1 MKRLLGIL
9 EGVAILN
16 HSGAENPAVTG
27 ITSDSRLVTEGTV
40 FVAVKGTQVD
50 GHQFVEGALKAGAS
64 VIVFV
69 DPNVEK
75 FSVGFPEVS
84 FLHVTSSAKALGIL
98 ACNWFGNPSRKLTLV
113 AVTGTNGKTTI
124 ATLLHQLFG
133 ELGYKVGLL
142 STVENKIG
150 EDIIPST
157 HTTPDP
163 VSLNQLLAQ
172 MVASGCTHAF
182 MEASSHAIDQERI
195 AGLDFNGAIFS
206 NITHDHLD
214 YHGTFDAYIAAK
226 KKLFDDLPAKAFS
239 LVNAD
244 DRRGKVMVQNTRS
257 KIQTYS
263 LQTMAPFRGR
273 VLSNTLQGLHM
284 EMNGKEVWFRLV
296 GDFNAYNLLSVFGA
310 ALLLGENEEQVLIAL
325 SGLSPV
331 RGRFER
337 VILNNGGVA
346 IVDYAHTPDALVNVL
361 ETIRSMQTP
370 GEQLITVVGC
380 GGNRDKTKRPV
391 MAQVASKLSTQV
403 ILTSDNP
410 RNEEPMQIIQEMLA
424 GVPISARRKVAIMED
439 RETAIREAVAMV
451 QPTDVVLVAGK
462 GHETYQEING
472 VKHPF
477 DDRQKVLE
485 TQTPILK

>member
-1 MKRLLGIL
+1 MKRLLDIL

-16 HSGAENPAVTG
+16 HSGAENPVVTG
-27 ITSDSRLVTEGTV
+27 ITSDSRQVTEGTV
-40 FVAVKGTQVD
+40 FVAVKGTQAD

-64 VIVFV
+64 AIVYV
-69 DPNVEK
+69 DPNTEK
-75 FSVGFPEVS
+75 LSAGFPEVS
-84 FLHVTSSAKALGIL
+84 FLHVTSSAKALGIM
-98 ACNWFGNPSRKLTLV
+98 ACNWFGNPSRQLTLV

-150 EDIIPST
+150 EDVIPST

-163 VSLNQLLAQ
+163 VSLNQLLSQ
-172 MVASGCTHAF
+172 MVATGCTHAF

-310 ALLLGENEEQVLIAL
+310 ALLLGENEEQVLVSL

-346 IVDYAHTPDALVNVL
+346 IVDYAHTPDALINVL

-462 GHETYQEING
+462 GHETYQEIKG

-477 DDRQKVLE
+477 DDRQKILE
-485 TQTPILK
+485 TQIPILK

>member
-1 MKRLLGIL
+1 MKRLNDIL

-16 HSGAENPAVTG
+16 HSGAENPVVTG

-69 DPNVEK
+69 DPNTEK
-75 FSVGFPEVS
+75 LSSGFPEAS
-84 FLHVTSSAKALGIL
+84 FLHVASSAKALGIM
-98 ACNWFGNPSRKLTLV
+98 ACNWFGNPSRQMNLV
-113 AVTGTNGKTTI
+113 AVTGTNGKTTT

-150 EDIIPST
+150 EEIIPST

-226 KKLFDDLPAKAFS
+226 KKLFDELPANAFS

-337 VILNNGGVA
+337 LILNNGGVA

-439 RETAIREAVAMV
+439 RESAIREAVAMV

-462 GHETYQEING
+462 GHETYQEIKG

-477 DDRQKVLE
+477 DDRQKILE

>member
-1 MKRLLGIL
+1 MKKLIDIL

-16 HSGAENPAVTG
+16 HSGAENPIVTG
-27 ITSDSRLVTEGTV
+27 ITSDSRQVTEGTV

-50 GHQFVEGALKAGAS
+50 GHQFVEGALKAGSSA
-64 VIVFV
+64 IVYV
-69 DPNVEK
+69 DPNTEK
-75 FSVGFPEVS
+75 LSAGFPEVS
-84 FLHVTSSAKALGIL
+84 FLHVTSSAKALGIM
-98 ACNWFGNPSRKLTLV
+98 ACNWFGNPSGKLTLV

-150 EDIIPST
+150 EEVIPST

-163 VSLNQLLAQ
+163 VSLNKLLAQ

-284 EMNGKEVWFRLV
+284 EMNGKEIWFRLV

-462 GHETYQEING
+462 GHETYQEIKG

-477 DDRQKVLE
+477 DDRQKILE

>member
-1 MKRLLGIL
+1 MKRLLDIL

-16 HSGAENPAVTG
+16 HSGAENPVVTG
-27 ITSDSRLVTEGTV
+27 ITADSRQVTEGTV
-40 FVAVKGTQVD
+40 FVAVKGTQAD

-64 VIVFV
+64 AIVYV
-69 DPNVEK
+69 DPNTEK
-75 FSVGFPEVS
+75 LSAGFPEVS
-84 FLHVTSSAKALGIL
+84 FLHVTSSAKALGIM

-150 EDIIPST
+150 EDVIPST

-163 VSLNQLLAQ
+163 VSLNQLLSQ
-172 MVASGCTHAF
+172 MVATGCTHAF

-195 AGLDFNGAIFS
+195 AGLDINGAIFS

-346 IVDYAHTPDALVNVL
+346 IVDYAHTPDALINVL

-462 GHETYQEING
+462 GHETYQEIKG

-477 DDRQKVLE
+477 DDRQKILE
-485 TQTPILK
+485 TQIPILK

>member
-1 MKRLLGIL
+1 MKRLIDIL

-16 HSGAENPAVTG
+16 HSGAENPVVTG
-27 ITSDSRLVTEGTV
+27 ITSDSRQVTEGTV

-69 DPNVEK
+69 DPNAEK
-75 FSVGFPEVS
+75 LSAGYPEAS
-84 FLHVTSSAKALGIL
+84 FLHVTSSAKALGIM
-98 ACNWFGNPSRKLTLV
+98 ACNWFSNPSRRMKLV
-113 AVTGTNGKTTI
+113 AVTGTNGKTTT

-150 EDIIPST
+150 EEVIPST

-195 AGLDFNGAIFS
+195 AGLDFNVAIFS

-226 KKLFDDLPAKAFS
+226 KKLFDELPASAFS

-337 VILNNGGVA
+337 LILNNGGIA

-391 MAQVASKLSTQV
+391 MAQVASKHSTQV

-462 GHETYQEING
+462 GHETYQEIKG
-472 VKHPF
+472 VKYPF
-477 DDRQKVLE
+477 DDRQKILE

>member
-1 MKRLLGIL
+1 MKRLLDIL

-16 HSGAENPAVTG
+16 HSGAENPVVTG
-27 ITSDSRLVTEGTV
+27 ITSDSRQVTEGTV
-40 FVAVKGTQVD
+40 FVAVKGTQAD

-64 VIVFV
+64 AIVYV

-75 FSVGFPEVS
+75 LSVGFPEVS
-84 FLHVTSSAKALGIL
+84 FLHVTSSAKALGIM
-98 ACNWFGNPSRKLTLV
+98 ACNWFGNPSRQLTLV

-150 EDIIPST
+150 EDVIPST

-163 VSLNQLLAQ
+163 VSLNQLLSQ
-172 MVASGCTHAF
+172 MVATGCTHAF

-284 EMNGKEVWFRLV
+284 EMNGKEIWFRLV

-462 GHETYQEING
+462 GHETYQEIKG

-477 DDRQKVLE
+477 DDRQKILE
-485 TQTPILK
+485 TQIPILK

>member
-1 MKRLLGIL
+1 
-9 EGVAILN
+9 
-16 HSGAENPAVTG
+16 
-27 ITSDSRLVTEGTV
+27 
-40 FVAVKGTQVD
+40 
-50 GHQFVEGALKAGAS
+50 
-64 VIVFV
+64 
-69 DPNVEK
+69 
-75 FSVGFPEVS
+75 
-84 FLHVTSSAKALGIL
+84 
-98 ACNWFGNPSRKLTLV
+98 
-113 AVTGTNGKTTI
+113 
-124 ATLLHQLFG
+124 
-133 ELGYKVGLL
+133 
-142 STVENKIG
+142 
-150 EDIIPST
+150 
-157 HTTPDP
+157 
-163 VSLNQLLAQ
+163 
-172 MVASGCTHAF
+172 

-226 KKLFDDLPAKAFS
+226 KKLFDDLLANAFS

-284 EMNGKEVWFRLV
+284 EINGKEIWFRLV

-391 MAQVASKLSTQV
+391 MAQVAARLSTQV

-439 RETAIREAVAMV
+439 REEAIREAVAMV
-451 QPTDVVLVAGK
+451 KPTDVVLVAGK

-472 VKHPF
+472 MKHPF

-485 TQTPILK
+485 TQSIKLN